1 MTTIDIH
8 LSRKDF
14 KLEFKETFSPGITG
28 IYGPSGSGKT
38 SLLLAI
44 SGLLPLEEGRVV
56 VAGRT
61 LFDAAKKR
69 NIPVEN
75 RKVAA
80 VFQEGRLFPHMTVF
94 KNLRYGWKPQSN
106 MDFEEVVDLLQL
118 RHLLY
123 RMPSQISGGERQ
135 RTALGRS
142 LLSSP
147 DILLL
152 DEPFSAVDVSFRS
165 QLLSLITSV
174 QKKVKIPIL
183 VVSHN
188 LKDLLTLS
196 NRLLVLKEGKCVG
209 HGNYYDLLAKG
220 SVSKLLGS
228 KNTTN
233 TLHMQVAEIMPD
245 EGIVQL
251 RMGLQSDPIFVTCK
265 CPAEGC
271 SLGQQL
277 QLFVHANDIALSSEK
292 IENASIQNQLS
303 GIVTAFIERE
313 SVLLCRVDVGV
324 PLYVEITVASKNKM
338 HLSIGS
344 RVFCLFKAVAV
355 ASGS

>member
-1 MTTIDIH
+1 
-8 LSRKDF
+8 
-14 KLEFKETFSPGITG
+14 
-28 IYGPSGSGKT
+28 
-38 SLLLAI
+38 
-44 SGLLPLEEGRVV
+44 
-56 VAGRT
+56 
-61 LFDAAKKR
+61 
-69 NIPVEN
+69 
-75 RKVAA
+75 
-80 VFQEGRLFPHMTVF
+80 
-94 KNLRYGWKPQSN
+94 
-106 MDFEEVVDLLQL
+106 
-118 RHLLY
+118 
-123 RMPSQISGGERQ
+123 
-135 RTALGRS
+135 

-165 QLLSLITSV
+165 QLLSLITRV

-196 NRLLVLKEGKCVG
+196 NRLLVLKDGKCAG
-209 HGNYYDLLAKG
+209 HGNYYDLLAKET
-220 SVSKLLGS
+220 VSKLLGS
-228 KNTTN
+228 KKTTN

-251 RMGLQSDPIFVTCK
+251 RMGFQSDPILVACK

-277 QLFVHANDIALSSEK
+277 QLFVHANDIALSTEK
-292 IENASIQNQLS
+292 IENTSIQNQLA
-303 GIVTAFIERE
+303 GKVTAFIERE
-313 SVLLCRVDVGV
+313 SVLLCRVDIGV

-338 HLSIGS
+338 HLAIGS